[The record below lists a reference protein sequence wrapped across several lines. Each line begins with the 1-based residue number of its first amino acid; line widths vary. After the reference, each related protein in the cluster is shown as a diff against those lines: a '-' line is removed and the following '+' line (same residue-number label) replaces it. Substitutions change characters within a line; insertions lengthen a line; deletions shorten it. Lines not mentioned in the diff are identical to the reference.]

1 MADEQV
7 VVGEVEAGRAASV
20 KRAIN
25 KLISGVNQSTFDL
38 AEKLYEV
45 KTNQYFTAYGYESF
59 SKFVKDLAGLK
70 YSKGFYLVKIC
81 SLMAGAAVSREQYEP
96 VGLTKLRAISKL
108 SLEGEFAGVP
118 MPLVINQLTLKAAN
132 MTYEQV
138 LQEVNN
144 ILGLTEDE
152 SMVWLNLCVK
162 KSVRDLVILPAIEL
176 AFKHMPESQK
186 IDDEGNATDPSKG
199 AAIEA
204 ICADYLADPNWNAEE
219 GTNGKTEGD
228 DTEES

>member
-1 MADEQV
+1 M
-7 VVGEVEAGRAASV
+7 
-20 KRAIN
+20 K
-25 KLISGVNQSTFDL
+25 
-38 AEKLYEV
+38 
-45 KTNQYFTAYGYESF
+45 
-59 SKFVKDLAGLK
+59 
-70 YSKGFYLVKIC
+70 
-81 SLMAGAAVSREQYEP
+81 GAAVEREQYEP

-108 SLEGEFAGVP
+108 SLDGEFNGVP

-138 LQEVNN
+138 VQEVNN

-204 ICADYLADPNWNAEE
+204 ICADYLADPNWNTEE
-219 GTNGKTEGD
+219 GTNGKTEGAN
-228 DTEES
+228 TEEL